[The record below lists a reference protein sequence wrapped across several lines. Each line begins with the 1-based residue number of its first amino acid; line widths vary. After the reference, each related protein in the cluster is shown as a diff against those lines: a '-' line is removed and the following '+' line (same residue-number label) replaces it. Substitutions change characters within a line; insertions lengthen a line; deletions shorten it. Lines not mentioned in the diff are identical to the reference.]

1 MKIITILLLAVS
13 LLTSCNYAKQ
23 EMELG
28 ELKRKN
34 RNLNSQI
41 QKYKL
46 DSLFKS
52 ESEIKDPYRLKAIRI
67 IDSLKLN
74 DPKTLEQI
82 EKQIEINTPE
92 TEY

>member
-1 MKIITILLLAVS
+1 MKIISILLLAVL
-13 LLTSCNYAKQ
+13 LLTSCNYTKQ
-23 EMELG
+23 EVELG

-34 RNLNSQI
+34 RELNSQI

-46 DSLFKS
+46 ESLFKS
-52 ESEIKDPYRLKAIRI
+52 ENESKDPYRLRAIRI

-82 EKQIEINTPE
+82 EKQIEINT
-92 TEY
+92 TEIEY

>member
-1 MKIITILLLAVS
+1 MKITSILLLVAS
-13 LLTSCNYAKQ
+13 LLTSCNYTKQ
-23 EMELG
+23 EMELS

-34 RNLNSQI
+34 RDLNSQI

-82 EKQIEINTPE
+82 EKQIDINTPE
-92 TEY
+92 IEY